1 MDTDKRELLN
11 NSFCELLF
19 KEGSLSKEET
29 KKLSNVI
36 GTAMTGLK
44 GEWSIPYEKITH
56 KIYSMPPEKILDIQ
70 KYVEEKLDTVKLEN
84 ANPQDFIKIKND
96 TLRNINLAVQQRQYI
111 DKTLNDAEQGLNTV
125 KDIKEADCKIKLNTF
140 EK

>member
-84 ANPQDFIKIKND
+84 ANPQDFIKIKN
-96 TLRNINLAVQQRQYI
+96 R
-111 DKTLNDAEQGLNTV
+111 
-125 KDIKEADCKIKLNTF
+125 KLQ
-140 EK
+140 